1 MGRWRA
7 GAGDGNSQ
15 LTEAEQTEPESHRV
29 GMGACGGKR
38 SVRDEGKGVGVV
50 GSSDADASCLH
61 FHPVSSAKSLIC
73 CVKPGLGLR
82 QMREAKLHW
91 PSYTFYTDNCQ
102 HDIARYLKNVFAYL
116 LCTCMCVCVQQH
128 RQSYVVL

>member
-15 LTEAEQTEPESHRV
+15 LTESHRV

-50 GSSDADASCLH
+50 GSSNASCLH

-116 LCTCMCVCVQQH
+116 LCTCVWVWVCAQQH